1 MIEEQLLIRKNA
13 LREYGFSEEEIQ
25 EHINKK
31 RNAIIAFKKADEVN
45 EKEEDSVL
53 GGIKRYWNNVV
64 DSVKESTVGEKFEP
78 QLYWERGLGKSTLN
92 LAKQYHTGNGVFDA
106 DYLTALEPE
115 PEDTGHLER
124 FIETAGT
131 IFGDAPSFA
140 AGGFVG
146 GLLTSGS
153 AAGVGFGGG
162 FVTEGMRQTYISA
175 LQKGQVEGP
184 GEWWDLF
191 IQNGIK
197 EATKSGIVMG
207 AGLAAPGVLTRLGS
221 QSTLLKL
228 GTQYSVFAGLGPALE
243 GRLPTKDELVNVGLV
258 MAAFGGVGYGAQKAT
273 KMVMDRVGK
282 SKKDTQQVLEEISK
296 NPDMLEDVMSSNIKD
311 FRRKVPE
318 GEKLE
323 TAFEGGKPLKTK
335 EEIAKETKQKIVDKP
350 ETPFVSDSAAMNN
363 ILSKIQ
369 YKKEKVP
376 LSEYF
381 KDSKS
386 KFISQYIDRLHPIYQ
401 MQKAYN
407 KFNGDP
413 KKTMDA
419 YGQLQIQP
427 GQIGKGIGFVQTGTF
442 KFFEPSKITGD
453 GLLQIV
459 NKYGITNEKAIKE
472 FDGYQ
477 TAKRVVERESKGLKT
492 GFDLNSA
499 KQVSNSK
506 EYQAKYEKAFRES
519 EKSEK
524 AINQILV
531 DSGVISK
538 EQLSLIESA
547 SKDYTPFARILE
559 SEAGITGKTT
569 GDIRNPFKKFT
580 GKSEKDILPATE
592 TRFLNTFHKMAIAE
606 RNFAANK
613 FLDLV
618 RANPE
623 LFPNIKKTSKT
634 KVTRLSK
641 EELNKLVDNPKSL
654 KPEVAEGLSIF
665 RKDSFVLNEKEI
677 AVRVNG
683 KTEVWEVG
691 PEISKALKDM
701 TTQEANLLVKTLEP
715 FSKTLR
721 LGATLAPDFMVRNFT
736 RDTLMAAVFS
746 KETFLPFYNSI
757 TGFKSLILR
766 GDKTYEKFV
775 KSGAMQSMFI
785 SMDRNYFM
793 KDLQS
798 AIGAGKVHNQ
808 IKSPLEMLRVA
819 AELFEVSTRMG
830 EFKLTYKRL
839 KKENKLTDKEMLE
852 SAGLNARNITLD
864 FGRMGT
870 KVGAWNR
877 INAFLNA
884 GIQGNLRLYEAFRD
898 NPIKTTVRINS
909 FIVAP
914 SIMLW
919 LVNHDDERYK
929 QLPRWQKDLFWIF
942 ITGDG
947 TVDDGDYTVWRVPK
961 PYGPGILFG
970 TGTEKTLDWFLD
982 NDKESM
988 KLFLKDQIGAFST
1001 LTGLL
1006 PDFVRPALELQT
1018 NQNFFTKQ
1026 AIVPRYLE
1034 KSLPEYQ
1041 YTEYTSATGKI
1052 VGKFLAETT
1061 NGTLGS
1067 PASFD
1072 HIISSWTGTLG
1083 RYALELSD
1091 AILLKFGVVDEPEA
1105 PEKTLSDIPFIKAF
1119 VVRNPTG
1126 GSEYVE
1132 RFYNKFNKI
1141 SKKLNSI
1148 DKLTKEFNTEEAFK
1162 VYGETDVSMLPLIEI
1177 QKAMSAQTKWIKAIY
1192 NSDMKPEEKRQSI
1205 DETYRAMI
1213 MLAKTG
1219 LELTE
1224 DTD

>member
-13 LREYGFSEEEIQ
+13 LREYGFSDQEIE

-31 RNAIIAFKKADEVN
+31 RNALIAYKKAEDDN
-45 EKEEDSVL
+45 EKEEDSAV
-53 GGIKRYWNNVV
+53 GGIRRYWNNVV
-64 DSVKESTVGEKFEP
+64 DSVKESAVGEEFEV
-78 QLYWERGLGKSTLN
+78 QKYWERGLGKSTLN
-92 LAKQYHTGNGVFDA
+92 LAKQYHTGNGILDIN
-106 DYLTALEPE
+106 YETALEQE

-124 FIETAGT
+124 FIETAAT
-131 IFGDAPSFA
+131 IVGDLPSFA
-140 AGGFVG
+140 FGGTVG
-146 GLLTSGS
+146 GLVSSGS
-153 AAGVGFGGG
+153 PAAIGFGGG
-162 FVTEGMRQTYISA
+162 FVTEGMRQTYIAA

-184 GEWWDLF
+184 SEWWDLF
-191 IQNGIK
+191 IQNGLK

-207 AGLAAPGVLTRLGS
+207 AGLAAPGIVTKLGG

-243 GRLPTKDELVNVGLV
+243 GRLPTKDELINVGLV
-258 MAAFGGVGYGAQKAT
+258 MGAFGGLGYGAQKAT

-282 SKKDTQQVLEEISK
+282 TKKDTQQVLEEVSK
-296 NPDMLEDVMSSNIKD
+296 NPDMIEDVMSSNIKE

-323 TAFEGGKPLKTK
+323 TAFEGGKPLKSR
-335 EEIAKETKQKIVDKP
+335 EQIAKEAKEKIVEK
-350 ETPFVSDSAAMNN
+350 EEAPFVSDSDAMNT

-376 LSEYF
+376 FTEYF
-381 KDSKS
+381 KDAKS
-386 KFISQYIDRLHPIYQ
+386 KFISQFIDRLHPVYQ

-407 KFNGDP
+407 KSNGS
-413 KKTMDA
+413 KKTTMDA
-419 YGQLQIQP
+419 YDQLQIQP
-427 GQIGKGIGFVQTGTF
+427 GQIGKAIGFVQTGTF
-442 KFFEPSKITGD
+442 KFFEPSKVTGD

-472 FDGYQ
+472 FDAYQ
-477 TAKRVVERESKGLKT
+477 TSKRVVERESRGLKT
-492 GFDLNSA
+492 GFDLNAA
-499 KQVSNSK
+499 KQVSGSK
-506 EYQAKYEKAFRES
+506 KYQEKYEKAFREI
-519 EKSEK
+519 EKTEN

-538 EQLSLIESA
+538 EQLSVIEAA
-547 SKDYTPFARILE
+547 SKDFTPFARVLE
-559 SEAGITGKTT
+559 SDAGIGGKTV
-569 GDIRNPFKKFT
+569 GGVQNPFKVFK
-580 GKSEKDILPATE
+580 GSEKDILPATE
-592 TRFLNTFHKMAIAE
+592 TRFLNQFQKMAIAE

-618 RANPE
+618 RAKPE
-623 LFPNIKKTSKT
+623 LFPNIKKVDKT

-641 EELNKLVDNPKSL
+641 KELEALVDNPKSL
-654 KPEVAEGLSIF
+654 KREVADGLNIF
-665 RKDSFVLNEKEI
+665 RKDSFVVSDREI
-677 AVRVNG
+677 AVRVKG
-683 KTEVWEVG
+683 KTEVWDVG
-691 PEISKALKDM
+691 KDISKALKDM
-701 TTQEANLLVKTLEP
+701 TTQEANILIKTMEP
-715 FSKTLR
+715 FSKSLR

-736 RDTLMAAVFS
+736 RDTLGAALFS
-746 KETFLPFYNSI
+746 KETFIPFYNSM
-757 TGFKSLILR
+757 TGFKSLIMR
-766 GDKTYEKFV
+766 GDKNYEKFV

-798 AIGAGKVHNQ
+798 AIGSGKVYNQ
-808 IKSPLEMLRVA
+808 IKSPLELLRVA

-830 EFKLTYKRL
+830 EFKLTHKRL
-839 KKENKLTDKEMLE
+839 KKEGKLTDKEMLE
-852 SAGLNARNITLD
+852 SAGLNARNVTLD

-870 KVGAWNR
+870 KVAAWNR
-877 INAFLNA
+877 INAFFNA

-898 NPIKTTVRINS
+898 NPVKTMVRINS

-914 SIMLW
+914 SVLLW
-919 LVNHDDERYK
+919 MINHDDERYK

-947 TVDDGDYTVWRVPK
+947 TAEDGDYTVWRIPK

-970 TGTEKTLDWFLD
+970 SGAERTLDWLAD
-982 NDKESM
+982 NDKEAM
-988 KLFLKDQIGAFST
+988 QLFLKDQIGAFST
-1001 LTGLL
+1001 VTGML
-1006 PDFVRPALELQT
+1006 PDFIRPALELQT
-1018 NQNFFTKQ
+1018 NQSFFTKQ
-1026 AIVPRYLE
+1026 PIVPRYLE

-1041 YTEYTSATGKI
+1041 YTEYTSATGKLI
-1052 VGKFLAETT
+1052 GKFLAETT
-1061 NGTLGS
+1061 NGTMGS

-1072 HIISSWTGTLG
+1072 HIVNSWTGTLG

-1091 AILLKFGVVDEPEA
+1091 ALLKKFGVVDEPQD
-1105 PEKTLSDIPFIKAF
+1105 PVSSLSDIPFVRAF
-1119 VVRNPTG
+1119 VVRNPSG

-1162 VYGETDVSMLPLIEI
+1162 VYGETDVSLLPLIEI
-1177 QKAMSAQTKWIKAIY
+1177 QKAMSAQSKWIKAIY
-1192 NSDMKPEEKRQSI
+1192 NSDMTPEEKRQSI

-1224 DTD
+1224 EE